1 MRTIQ
6 PKNAQLTSNKTD
18 DLLLFLG
25 AKIKNI
31 FKNNNKLVNL
41 SIFAQ

>member
-18 DLLLFLG
+18 DLLLFFR
-25 AKIKNI
+25 AKIKKY
-31 FKNNNKLVNL
+31 F
-41 SIFAQ
+41 

>member
-6 PKNAQLTSNKTD
+6 LKNAQLTSNKTD
-18 DLLLFLG
+18 DLLLFL